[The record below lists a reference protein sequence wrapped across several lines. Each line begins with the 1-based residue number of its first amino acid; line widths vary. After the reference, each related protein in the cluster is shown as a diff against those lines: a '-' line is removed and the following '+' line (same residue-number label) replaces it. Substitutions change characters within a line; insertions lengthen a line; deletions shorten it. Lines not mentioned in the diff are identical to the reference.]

1 MVINWPTDAIIL
13 HIPHASIVLP
23 TEVKFLLGQEALA
36 YEVDAMTDHHT
47 DRLFD
52 LPGAHRCVFPVSRL
66 VIDPERF
73 IDDPMESVGMGVVY
87 THTANG
93 EALRAISEIDRLA
106 LINSYYHPHHTALTR
121 MADECLEQYGRC
133 LIIDC
138 HSFPAQ
144 PLPYE
149 SDLNRPDICIGTDT
163 YHTST
168 VLKNQLSTAFKAL
181 GYDVAIDSPF
191 SGTIVPLKHYHKD
204 KRVASVM
211 IEVNRSLYASP
222 SGFKRVQSDLTHA
235 ILQAAAIRPNHIS
248 GD

>member
-13 HIPHASIVLP
+13 HIPHASTVLP

-66 VIDPERF
+66 VVDPERF
-73 IDDPMESVGMGVVY
+73 IDDPMESIGMGVVY

-93 EALRAISEIDRLA
+93 EALRAISGIDRLA
-106 LINSYYHPHHTALTR
+106 LINTYYPTHHTALTR
-121 MADECLEQYGRC
+121 MADECLEQHGRC

-149 SDLNRPDICIGTDT
+149 SDTNRPDICIGTDS
-163 YHTST
+163 YHTSAE
-168 VLKNQLSTAFKAL
+168 LKNCLLKVFEAF
-181 GYDVAIDSPF
+181 GYRVAIDSPF
-191 SGTIVPLKHYHKD
+191 SGTIVPLTHYHKD
-204 KRVASVM
+204 QRVESVM
-211 IEVNRSLYASP
+211 IEVNRSLYANP

-235 ILQAAAIRPNHIS
+235 ISQAAYLRQALA
-248 GD
+248 DLK

>member
-1 MVINWPTDAIIL
+1 MVINCPTDAIIL
-13 HIPHASIVLP
+13 HIPHASTVLP
-23 TEVKFLLGQEALA
+23 SEVEFLLGQEELA

-73 IDDPMESVGMGVVY
+73 IEDPMESVGMGVVY
-87 THTANG
+87 MRTAEG
-93 EALRAISEIDRLA
+93 EALRDISDVDRSA
-106 LINSYYHPHHTALTR
+106 LIDTYYCPHHAALTC
-121 MADECLEQYGRC
+121 MVDECLGKHGRC

-138 HSFPAQ
+138 HSFPEQ

-149 SDLNRPDICIGTDT
+149 SDKTRPDICIGTDS
-163 YHTST
+163 YHTSAG
-168 VLKNQLSTAFKAL
+168 LKNCLLKVFEAF
-181 GYDVAIDSPF
+181 GYRVAIDSPF

-235 ILQAAAIRPNHIS
+235 ILQAATIQPNHIS
-248 GD
+248 GK

>member
-23 TEVKFLLGQEALA
+23 TDVEFLLGHEALA

-47 DRLFD
+47 DRLFY
-52 LPGAHRCVFPVSRL
+52 LLGARRCVFPVSRL
-66 VIDPERF
+66 VVDPERF
-73 IDDPMESVGMGVVY
+73 IEDSMESVGMGVVY
-87 THTANG
+87 THTAAG

-121 MADECLEQYGRC
+121 MADECLEKHNQC

-149 SDLNRPDICIGTDT
+149 NDLNRPDICIGTDAF
-163 YHTST
+163 HTQPELEATLVNSF
-168 VLKNQLSTAFKAL
+168 QEY
-181 GYDVAIDSPF
+181 GYSVAINSPF
-191 SGTIVPLKHYHKD
+191 AGSLVPIDFYRK
-204 KRVASVM
+204 
-211 IEVNRSLYASP
+211 EP
-222 SGFKRVQSDLTHA
+222 RVQSIMVELNRRLYSTPDKLSK
-235 ILQAAAIRPNHIS
+235 LQIHLEQVLMNLCKNDIE
-248 GD
+248 

>member
-1 MVINWPTDAIIL
+1 MVKNWPAGAIIL
-13 HIPHASIVLP
+13 HIPHASTVLP
-23 TEVKFLLGQEALA
+23 SELNFLLGYEALA

-52 LPGAHRCVFPVSRL
+52 LPEARRCVFPVSRL
-66 VIDPERF
+66 VVDPERF
-73 IDDPMESVGMGVVY
+73 IQDPMESVGMGVVY
-87 THTANG
+87 TRTADG
-93 EALRAISEIDRLA
+93 VALRAISDVDRLS
-106 LINSYYHPHHTALTR
+106 LIDTYYHPHHAALTR
-121 MADECLEQYGRC
+121 MVDEHLEQHGQC

-149 SDLNRPDICIGTDT
+149 NDMNRPDICIGTDA
-163 YHTST
+163 YHTSAG
-168 VLKNQLSTAFKAL
+168 LKDCLLKVFEGS
-181 GYDVAIDSPF
+181 GYHVAIDSPF

-204 KRVASVM
+204 KKVASVM

-235 ILQAAAIRPNHIS
+235 ILQAATIRPNHIS
-248 GD
+248 GE

>member
-13 HIPHASIVLP
+13 HIPHASTVLP
-23 TEVKFLLGQEALA
+23 SEVEFLLGQEALA

-66 VIDPERF
+66 VVDPERF

-87 THTANG
+87 THTAAG

-121 MADECLEQYGRC
+121 MADECLEKHNQC

-149 SDLNRPDICIGTDT
+149 NDLNRPDICIGTDAF
-163 YHTST
+163 HTQPELEATLVNSF
-168 VLKNQLSTAFKAL
+168 QEY
-181 GYDVAIDSPF
+181 GYSVAINSPF
-191 SGTIVPLKHYHKD
+191 AGSLVPIDFYRK
-204 KRVASVM
+204 
-211 IEVNRSLYASP
+211 EP
-222 SGFKRVQSDLTHA
+222 RVQSIMVELNRGLYSTPDKLSK
-235 ILQAAAIRPNHIS
+235 LQIHLEQVLMNLCKNDIE
-248 GD
+248 

>member
-1 MVINWPTDAIIL
+1 MNWPTDAIIL
-13 HIPHASIVLP
+13 HIPHASTVLS

-66 VIDPERF
+66 VVDPERF

-93 EALRAISEIDRLA
+93 EALRAISETDRQA
-106 LINSYYHPHHTALTR
+106 LINTHYNPHHTALTR
-121 MADECLEQYGRC
+121 MADECLEQHGRC

-144 PLPYE
+144 SLPYE
-149 SDLNRPDICIGTDT
+149 SDLNRPDICIGTDAF
-163 YHTST
+163 HTQPELEATLVNSF
-168 VLKNQLSTAFKAL
+168 QEY
-181 GYDVAIDSPF
+181 GYSVAINSPF
-191 SGTIVPLKHYHKD
+191 AGSLVPIDFYRK
-204 KRVASVM
+204 
-211 IEVNRSLYASP
+211 EP
-222 SGFKRVQSDLTHA
+222 RVQSIMVELNRGLYSTPDKLSK
-235 ILQAAAIRPNHIS
+235 LQIHLEQVLMNLCKNDIE
-248 GD
+248 

>member
-13 HIPHASIVLP
+13 HIPHASTVLP
-23 TEVKFLLGQEALA
+23 ADVEFLLGAENLA

-47 DRLFD
+47 DLLFD
-52 LPGAHRCVFPVSRL
+52 LSGARRCVFPVSRL
-66 VIDPERF
+66 IVDPERF

-93 EALRAISEIDRLA
+93 NALRAIAEIERLD
-106 LINSYYHPHHTALTR
+106 LINSYYHPHHNALTR
-121 MADECLEQYGRC
+121 MVNDCLEQHNQC

-149 SDLNRPDICIGTDT
+149 SDTNRPDICLGTDS
-163 YHTST
+163 YHTT
-168 VLKNQLSTAFKAL
+168 TELRDCLLKTFEAL
-181 GYDVAIDSPF
+181 GYVVAIDSPF

-204 KRVASVM
+204 QRVESVM
-211 IEVNRSLYASP
+211 IEVNRSLYANP

-235 ILQAAAIRPNHIS
+235 IIQAATIRPNHIS
-248 GD
+248 GE

>member
-1 MVINWPTDAIIL
+1 MNWPTDAIIL
-13 HIPHASIVLP
+13 HIPHASTVLS

-66 VIDPERF
+66 VVDPERF
-73 IDDPMESVGMGVVY
+73 IDDPMESIGMGVVY

-93 EALRAISEIDRLA
+93 EALRAISETDRQA
-106 LINSYYHPHHTALTR
+106 LINTHYHTHHAALTR
-121 MADECLEQYGRC
+121 MADECLEKHNQC

-149 SDLNRPDICIGTDT
+149 NDLNRPDICIGTDS

-168 VLKNQLSTAFKAL
+168 ELKDCLLKVFEAF
-181 GYDVAIDSPF
+181 GYRVAIDSPF

-204 KRVASVM
+204 KSVASVM
-211 IEVNRSLYASP
+211 IEVNRSLYADP

-235 ILQAAAIRPNHIS
+235 ILQAATIRPNHIL
-248 GD
+248 GA

>member
-13 HIPHASIVLP
+13 HIPHASTALP
-23 TEVKFLLGQEALA
+23 TEVEFLLGQEALA

-52 LPGAHRCVFPVSRL
+52 LLGARRCVFSVSRL
-66 VIDPERF
+66 VVDPERF
-73 IDDPMESVGMGVVY
+73 IEDSMESVGMGVVY

-93 EALRAISEIDRLA
+93 EALRAISGIDRLA
-106 LINSYYHPHHTALTR
+106 LINTYYHPHHTALTR
-121 MADECLEQYGRC
+121 MADECLEQHGQC

-149 SDLNRPDICIGTDT
+149 LDRNRPDICIGTDT

-168 VLKNQLSTAFKAL
+168 ELKDYLFTAFKEL
-181 GYDVAIDSPF
+181 GYNVAIDSPF
-191 SGTIVPLKHYHKD
+191 SGTVVPLKHYHKD

-211 IEVNRSLYASP
+211 IEVNRSLYTSP
-222 SGFKRVQSDLTHA
+222 SGFKRVQSDLSHA
-235 ILQAAAIRPNHIS
+235 ISQAATIGPYNKH
-248 GD
+248 GE

>member
-1 MVINWPTDAIIL
+1 MNWPTDAIIL
-13 HIPHASIVLP
+13 HIPHASTVLP
-23 TEVKFLLGQEALA
+23 NEVAFLLGAENLA

-47 DRLFD
+47 DLLFD
-52 LPGAHRCVFPVSRL
+52 LSGARRCVFPVSRL
-66 VIDPERF
+66 IVDPERF

-93 EALRAISEIDRLA
+93 NALRAIAEIERLD
-106 LINSYYHPHHTALTR
+106 LINSYYHPHHNALTR
-121 MADECLEQYGRC
+121 MVNDCLEQHNQC

-149 SDLNRPDICIGTDT
+149 SDTNRPDICLGTDS

-168 VLKNQLSTAFKAL
+168 ELRDCLLKTFEAL
-181 GYDVAIDSPF
+181 GYIVAINSPF

-204 KRVASVM
+204 QRVESVM
-211 IEVNRSLYASP
+211 IEVNRSLYATP
-222 SGFKRVQSDLTHA
+222 SGFKRVQSDLSQA
-235 ILQAAAIRPNHIS
+235 ISEAATIS
-248 GD
+248 PYYKPGE

>member
-1 MVINWPTDAIIL
+1 
-13 HIPHASIVLP
+13 
-23 TEVKFLLGQEALA
+23 
-36 YEVDAMTDHHT
+36 
-47 DRLFD
+47 
-52 LPGAHRCVFPVSRL
+52 VSRL
-66 VIDPERF
+66 VVDPERF
-73 IDDPMESVGMGVVY
+73 IDDPMEAFGMGVIY

-93 EALRAISEIDRLA
+93 EALRAISETDRWA
-106 LINSYYHPHHTALTR
+106 LINTYYHPHHNALTQIV
-121 MADECLEQYGRC
+121 DDCLKQYNQC

-149 SDLNRPDICIGTDT
+149 NDLNRPDICIGTNS

-168 VLKNQLSTAFKAL
+168 DIKDCLLKVFEAF
-181 GYDVAIDSPF
+181 GYRVAIDSPF

-211 IEVNRSLYASP
+211 IEVNRSLYAHP

-235 ILQAAAIRPNHIS
+235 ILQAATI
-248 GD
+248 

>member
-1 MVINWPTDAIIL
+1 MNWPADGIIL
-13 HIPHASIVLP
+13 HIPHASTVLP
-23 TEVKFLLGQEALA
+23 SEVEFLLGQEALA

-66 VIDPERF
+66 VVDPERF

-87 THTANG
+87 IRTAEG
-93 EALRAISEIDRLA
+93 EALRDISDMDRSA
-106 LINSYYHPHHTALTR
+106 LIDTYYHPHHKKLTR
-121 MADECLEQYGRC
+121 IVDSCLEQHDQC

-149 SDLNRPDICIGTDT
+149 SDRNRPDICIGTDT

-168 VLKNQLSTAFKAL
+168 ELKDYLSAAFKAL

-204 KRVASVM
+204 QRVVSVM
-211 IEVNRSLYASP
+211 IEVNRSLYASS

-235 ILQAAAIRPNHIS
+235 ILQAATIRKNHIP
-248 GD
+248 GE